1 MKSGVTTILDSGK
14 LKFFL
19 GEVSRNFTRNA
30 AMQMTAVG
38 TVAITI
44 VLLGLFLFARAA
56 LAAVGAQLLDQIE
69 VSAYLRPDATPA
81 QVTAIA
87 HYLALDSRIASVQY
101 VPKKQG
107 LAELRTRTEGT
118 IDTALLTE
126 NPLPD
131 KFRIKTRQPDEVPA
145 VAASVRRLS
154 GVDNVV
160 YGQKTV
166 QRLLQLGAVLRRIGI
181 GVIAIFFAVAGI
193 IISNTIRLTV
203 YARRREI
210 SIMQLVGA
218 TNTYIR
224 LPFICEGLLDGVIGA
239 LIAVALLAVARST
252 LWPRLLEALP
262 WAQLAASPVDSRI
275 LGAELLLVGA
285 AIGVVAS
292 WISVGRHLRT

>member
-1 MKSGVTTILDSGK
+1 MRSEGTTILDSGK
-14 LKFFL
+14 VKFFL

-30 AMQMTAVG
+30 GMQATAVG

-44 VLLGLFLFARAA
+44 ILLGLFLFVRGA
-56 LAAVGAQLLDQIE
+56 LTDLGGKLLDQIE
-69 VSAYLRPDATPA
+69 VSAYLRSDVTPA
-81 QVTAIA
+81 QTAAIA
-87 HYLALDSRIASVQY
+87 RFLKQDPHIASAQF

-107 LAELRTRTEGT
+107 LAELRTRTKGA

-131 KFRIKTRQPDEVPA
+131 KFRIKARDPDGVPA
-145 VAASVRRLS
+145 VAASVGRLS

-160 YGQKTV
+160 YGQKIV

-181 GVIAIFFAVAGI
+181 GVIVVFFVVAGI

-210 SIMQLVGA
+210 AIMQLVGA
-218 TNTYIR
+218 TSTYIR

-239 LIAVALLAVARST
+239 LLAVALLAAARAA

-262 WAQLAASPVDSRI
+262 WAQLTLVPVDVRV
-275 LGAELLLVGA
+275 LAAQLVVVGA
-285 AIGVVAS
+285 AIGVVGS

>member
-1 MKSGVTTILDSGK
+1 MLRN
-14 LKFFL
+14 F
-19 GEVSRNFTRNA
+19 SRNTG
-30 AMQMTAVG
+30 MQVTAIG

-44 VLLGLFLFARAA
+44 VLLGLFLFVRAA
-56 LAAVGAQLLDQIE
+56 VADAGRQLLDEIS
-69 VSAYLRPDATPA
+69 VSAYLRSDVTPQ
-81 QVTAIA
+81 QVNAIS
-87 HYLALDSRIASVQY
+87 HFLALDPRIASARY

-107 LAELRTRTEGT
+107 LAELRARTRGT

-131 KFRIKTRQPDEVPA
+131 KFRIKARDADDVPA
-145 VAASVRRLS
+145 IAASVRRLT

-160 YGQKTV
+160 YGQKIV
-166 QRLLQLGAVLRRIGI
+166 ARLLQLGAVLRRVSIA
-181 GVIAIFFAVAGI
+181 VILVFFAVAGI

-203 YARRREI
+203 FARRREI

-224 LPFICEGLLDGVIGA
+224 LPFICEGLLDGLVGA
-239 LIAVALLAVARST
+239 LVAIALLAIARGT

-262 WAQLAASPVDSRI
+262 WAQLTLVPVDGR
-275 LGAELLLVGA
+275 LLAAELLGVGA

-292 WISVGRHLRT
+292 WASVGRHLRT

>member
-1 MKSGVTTILDSGK
+1 MDSGK
-14 LKFFL
+14 VKFFL
-19 GEVSRNFTRNA
+19 GEVSRNFTRNTG
-30 AMQMTAVG
+30 MQATAVG

-44 VLLGLFLFARAA
+44 ILLGLFLFVRGA
-56 LAAVGAQLLDQIE
+56 LTSLGGKLLDQIE
-69 VSAYLRPDATPA
+69 VSAYLRSDVTPA
-81 QVTAIA
+81 QTAAIA
-87 HYLALDSRIASVQY
+87 RFLKQDPHIASAQF

-107 LAELRTRTEGT
+107 LAELRARTKGA

-131 KFRIKTRQPDEVPA
+131 KFRIKARDPDGVPA
-145 VAASVRRLS
+145 VAASVGRLT

-160 YGQKTV
+160 YGQKIV

-181 GVIAIFFAVAGI
+181 GVIVVFFAVAGI

-210 SIMQLVGA
+210 AIMQLVGA
-218 TNTYIR
+218 TSTYIR

-239 LIAVALLAVARST
+239 LLAVALLAAARAA

-262 WAQLAASPVDSRI
+262 WAQLTLAPVDVRM
-275 LGAELLLVGA
+275 LAAQLVVVGA
-285 AIGVVAS
+285 AIGVVGS